1 MALKQIVESF
11 PFDSGP
17 IYQET
22 LAGRL
27 PVEPFNTY
35 SNILFL
41 GIIIYF
47 SLKVYRDY
55 HNHRFLAWSLPVL
68 LLGFIGGTV
77 YHATRSH
84 DVWMYMD
91 WLPIVIL
98 CLAVSVYYTIKLKA
112 TRKQRL
118 LLILIILFLVFGIRM
133 IPWPVSLKTSIGY
146 IGTAVGL
153 LLPII
158 TYFFTTRTH
167 YWWWVFLA
175 FLSFGL
181 AISFRLMDR
190 FVYVM
195 PMGTHWLW
203 HVFGAISVF
212 FLIKF
217 IYEDRRTQMFADS
230 NAALRN
236 KASKGKV

>member
-1 MALKQIVESF
+1 MNPGNFLISF
-11 PFDSGP
+11 PQDSGP

-35 SNILFL
+35 SNIFFL
-41 GIIIYF
+41 IIIIYF

-55 HNHRFLAWSLPVL
+55 QNHRFLAWSLPVL
-68 LLGFIGGTV
+68 FLGLVGGTV

-84 DVWMYMD
+84 DIWMYMD

-112 TRKQRL
+112 TWQKRL
-118 LLILIILFLVFGIRM
+118 LLIFIVLFLVLGIRL
-133 IPWPVSLKTSIGY
+133 IPLPQHLKTSVGY
-146 IGTAVGL
+146 IGTVIGL

-158 TYFFTTRTH
+158 TYFYTTKLH
-167 YWWWVFLA
+167 HWGLVLLA

-181 AISFRLMDR
+181 AISFRILDN
-190 FVYVM
+190 FVDLL
-195 PMGTHWLW
+195 PLGTHWLW
-203 HVFGAISVF
+203 HIFGALSVF
-212 FLIKF
+212 FLMNY
-217 IYEDRRTQMFADS
+217 IYKDKLTPITVPR
-230 NAALRN
+230 
-236 KASKGKV
+236 KK

>member
-1 MALKQIVESF
+1 MNLWPLIITF
-11 PFDSGP
+11 PRDSGP

-41 GIIIYF
+41 FIIIYF
-47 SLKVYRDY
+47 SLKVYKDY
-55 HNHRFLAWSLPVL
+55 KNHRFLAWSLPVL
-68 LLGFIGGTV
+68 FMGFVGGTV

-98 CLAVSVYYTIKLKA
+98 CLAVSVYYTIKL
-112 TRKQRL
+112 RISRRNRL
-118 LLILIILFLVFGIRM
+118 LLILLILFLVFGVRL
-133 IPWPVSLKTSIGY
+133 IPLSPHVTTSVGY
-146 IGTAVGL
+146 IATALGL

-158 TYFFTTRTH
+158 TYFFTTKMH
-167 YWWWVFLA
+167 HWGYVLLA

-181 AISFRLMDR
+181 AISFRILDN
-190 FVYVM
+190 FLYII

-203 HVFGAISVF
+203 HIFGALSVF
-212 FLIKF
+212 FLIYY
-217 IYEDRRTQMFADS
+217 IYNDKLPLAEVSSD
-230 NAALRN
+230 
-236 KASKGKV
+236 K

>member
-1 MALKQIVESF
+1 MNPGIFFLSF
-11 PFDSGP
+11 PQDSGP

-35 SNILFL
+35 SNIFFL
-41 GIIIYF
+41 IIIIYF
-47 SLKVYRDY
+47 SLRVYSDY
-55 HNHRFLAWSLPVL
+55 KNHRFLAWCLPIL
-68 LLGFIGGTV
+68 FLGFIGGTV

-91 WLPIVIL
+91 WLPIVLL

-112 TRKQRL
+112 SRKKRL
-118 LLILIILFLVFGIRM
+118 LLIFLVLFLVFGVRF
-133 IPWPVSLKTSIGY
+133 IPLAQHVKTSVGY
-146 IGTAVGL
+146 IATALGL

-158 TYFFTTRTH
+158 TYFYTTKMH
-167 YWWWVFLA
+167 HWGYILLA

-181 AISFRLMDR
+181 AISFRILDN
-190 FVYVM
+190 FVYII

-203 HVFGAISVF
+203 HTFGALSVF
-212 FLIKF
+212 FLMNY
-217 IYEDRRTQMFADS
+217 IYNEKLTPVRQSS
-230 NAALRN
+230 N
-236 KASKGKV
+236 K

>member
-1 MALKQIVESF
+1 MNALLNIFLF
-11 PFDSGP
+11 PHDSGP

-27 PVEPFNTY
+27 PVEPFNTF
-35 SNILFL
+35 SNIFFL
-41 GIIIYF
+41 IIIIYF

-55 HNHRFLAWSLPVL
+55 RNHRFLAWSLPVL
-68 LLGFIGGTV
+68 FLGFIGGTI

-98 CLAVSVYYTIKLKA
+98 CLAVSVYYTIKLKIS
-112 TRKQRL
+112 RKNRIF
-118 LLILIILFLVFGIRM
+118 LILVILFLVFGVRL
-133 IPWPVSLKTSIGY
+133 IPLTPHVKTSVGY
-146 IGTAVGL
+146 IATAIGL

-158 TYFFTTRTH
+158 TYFYTTKLH
-167 YWWWVFLA
+167 HWGFVLLA

-181 AISFRLMDR
+181 AISFRILDN
-190 FVYVM
+190 FVYII

-203 HVFGAISVF
+203 HVFGALSVF
-212 FLIKF
+212 FLINY
-217 IYEDRRTQMFADS
+217 IYNDKLPPVEVPSD
-230 NAALRN
+230 
-236 KASKGKV
+236 K

>member
-1 MALKQIVESF
+1 MNLC
-11 PFDSGP
+11 PFILTIPRDSGP

-41 GIIIYF
+41 LIIIYF
-47 SLKVYRDY
+47 SLKVYKDY
-55 HNHRFLAWSLPVL
+55 KNHRFLAWSLPVL
-68 LLGFIGGTV
+68 FLGFIGGTV

-84 DVWMYMD
+84 DIWMYMD

-98 CLAVSVYYTIKLKA
+98 CLAVSVYYAVKLRVS
-112 TRKQRL
+112 RKKRL
-118 LLILIILFLVFGIRM
+118 LLILVILFLVFGVRL
-133 IPWPVSLKTSIGY
+133 IPLSPHVKTSVGY
-146 IGTAVGL
+146 IATVVGL

-158 TYFFTTRTH
+158 TYFYTTKLH
-167 YWWWVFLA
+167 HWGYVLLA

-181 AISFRLMDR
+181 AISFRILDN
-190 FVYVM
+190 FVYII

-203 HVFGAISVF
+203 HIFGAVSVF
-212 FLIKF
+212 FLMNY
-217 IYEDRRTQMFADS
+217 IYNDKLTPLEFSSD
-230 NAALRN
+230 
-236 KASKGKV
+236 K

>member
-1 MALKQIVESF
+1 MNMLYLILTF
-11 PFDSGP
+11 PQDSGP

-35 SNILFL
+35 SNIFFL
-41 GIIIYF
+41 LIIIYY

-55 HNHRFLAWSLPVL
+55 QNHRFLAWSLPVL
-68 LLGFIGGTV
+68 FLGFLGGTI

-91 WLPIVIL
+91 WLPIIIL

-112 TRKQRL
+112 SAKKRL
-118 LLILIILFLVFGIRM
+118 LLIFVILFLVFGVRL
-133 IPWPVSLKTSIGY
+133 IPLPQHVKTSVGY
-146 IGTAVGL
+146 IATAIGL

-158 TYFFTTRTH
+158 TYFYTTKLH
-167 YWWWVFLA
+167 HWQYILLA

-181 AISFRLMDR
+181 AISFRILDN
-190 FVYVM
+190 FLYII

-203 HVFGAISVF
+203 HCFGALSVY
-212 FLIKF
+212 FLMKY
-217 IYEDRRTQMFADS
+217 IYKDKLPVQPVSAE
-230 NAALRN
+230 
-236 KASKGKV
+236 